1 MHTMHQVWATY
12 FHKASTNEDPNHAM
26 CPPGAESWCGY
37 QKAVASGEVF
47 DHKPAIPKAV
57 LDEIRGIYRA
67 LGDPVLLKKCLHGK
81 TQNANESFNN
91 MVWCRCPKRVLVGHR
106 VFRIAVSDAVICF
119 NEGCSGRF
127 KVIQQLT
134 GRVGSLCRKGLK
146 SIDSRRVSKAEK
158 KLLAPDAKKRR
169 RRQRVENTSE
179 NEGEEFYEAGMH

>member
-1 MHTMHQVWATY
+1 
-12 FHKASTNEDPNHAM
+12 
-26 CPPGAESWCGY
+26 
-37 QKAVASGEVF
+37 
-47 DHKPAIPKAV
+47 
-57 LDEIRGIYRA
+57 
-67 LGDPVLLKKCLHGK
+67 
-81 TQNANESFNN
+81 
-91 MVWCRCPKRVLVGHR
+91 MVWCRCPKRVFVGHR
-106 VFRIAVSDAVICF
+106 VFRIAVPDAVICF

-179 NEGEEFYEAGMH
+179 NEGEEFYEAGMHWKWSWNALKHDFRSVWTVLEPQMSKYSLWVVGKLSKTLTAIFSHFVFSRTIYVLSQ

>member
-1 MHTMHQVWATY
+1 MPCAHQEQSRGAAT
-12 FHKASTNEDPNHAM
+12 KRLLLVGKCSTTNQLYLKLFSMRSEA
-26 CPPGAESWCGY
+26 
-37 QKAVASGEVF
+37 
-47 DHKPAIPKAV
+47 
-57 LDEIRGIYRA
+57 EIRGIYRA

-81 TQNANESFNN
+81 TKNANESFNN
-91 MVWCRCPKRVLVGHR
+91 MVWCRCPKRVFVGHR

-134 GRVGSLCRKGLK
+134 GRDGSLCRKGLK

-169 RRQRVENTSE
+169 RKQREENTSE
-179 NEGEEFYEAGMH
+179 NKGEEFYEAGMH

>member
-1 MHTMHQVWATY
+1 
-12 FHKASTNEDPNHAM
+12 
-26 CPPGAESWCGY
+26 
-37 QKAVASGEVF
+37 
-47 DHKPAIPKAV
+47 
-57 LDEIRGIYRA
+57 
-67 LGDPVLLKKCLHGK
+67 
-81 TQNANESFNN
+81 
-91 MVWCRCPKRVLVGHR
+91 MVWCRCPKRVFVGHR
-106 VFRIAVSDAVICF
+106 VFRIAVSDALICF